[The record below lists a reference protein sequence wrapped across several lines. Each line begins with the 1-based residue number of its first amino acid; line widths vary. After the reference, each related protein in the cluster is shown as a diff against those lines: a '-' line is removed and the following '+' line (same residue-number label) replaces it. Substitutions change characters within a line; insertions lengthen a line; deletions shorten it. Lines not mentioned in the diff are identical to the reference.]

1 MEFAGC
7 ILRVSVSRV
16 EKKVDD
22 GDGNDGD
29 GNGGGGEN
37 PKGFGEREGI

>member
-22 GDGNDGD
+22 GDGN
-29 GNGGGGEN
+29 GGGGEN